1 MAERQDYKVVFERVG
16 RSRLPEALTV
26 RLTIFDITSEEDR
39 DYAAEVLYR
48 HCKKYLT
55 SAEFS
60 VTVDFTTGV
69 VYIEG
74 GRFGRGRL
82 EKA

>member
-1 MAERQDYKVVFERVG
+1 MADYKAVFDRLG
-16 RSRLPEALTV
+16 RSRLPDALTV
-26 RLTIFDITSEEDR
+26 RLTIPDIDSEEDR

-48 HCKKYLT
+48 HCKRYLA
-55 SAEFS
+55 SSEFT
-60 VTVDFTTGV
+60 VTVDFSTGQV
-69 VYIEG
+69 WVDG